1 MQDIIKY
8 PFGLCPTVSFHINID
23 MKDDKKGDK
32 KETVAQHLGITSNL
46 FTPYID

>member
-8 PFGLCPTVSFHINID
+8 PFGLCPTISFHINID
-23 MKDDKKGDK
+23 MKDDM